1 MFKTFNCKNQ
11 LTAMLECCHHEQA
24 VELDKMRRDTS
35 LHAEWYWLNIY
46 DEDGEIGKQAE
57 WEPETKITRIWGNM
71 LWNMMY
77 KQD

>member
-1 MFKTFNCKNQ
+1 
-11 LTAMLECCHHEQA
+11 
-24 VELDKMRRDTS
+24 MRRDTS